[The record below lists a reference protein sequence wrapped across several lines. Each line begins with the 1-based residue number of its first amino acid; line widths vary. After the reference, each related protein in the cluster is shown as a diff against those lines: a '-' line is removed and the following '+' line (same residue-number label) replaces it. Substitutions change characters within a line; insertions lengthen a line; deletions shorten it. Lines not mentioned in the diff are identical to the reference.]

1 MDVIKKAELVA
12 ELALIERILKVENPT
27 FEEQLELKDKAH
39 NIKMEL
45 NGVKP
50 QDSYIECIG
59 CGS

>member
-1 MDVIKKAELVA
+1 MDILKRAELQT
-12 ELALIERILKVENPT
+12 ELALIERILKVEKPS
-27 FEEQLELKDKAH
+27 FEQQLELHDKAH
-39 NIKMEL
+39 NIKMTL

>member
-1 MDVIKKAELVA
+1 MDILKKTELEA
-12 ELALIERILKVENPT
+12 ELAVIDKILTFENPT
-27 FEEQLELKDKAH
+27 FEQQLELKDKAH
-39 NIKMEL
+39 NIKMQL